1 MQRNP
6 AAWNKGRCAGFS
18 GPAGGGARSERKPGA
33 ALPRELL
40 EEPATAIHLD
50 EAARLT
56 SGEGPQATLYRV
68 RSGVVASE
76 QASPQAAGQV
86 AEFYYPGDVILP
98 PPPNRQGLSLRA
110 VSAVTLDAWN
120 LAERCRRREGSDG
133 LSYGLFELARDDL
146 SRRLARSGSLC
157 RQGVEARFA
166 TFLLEAALRLGT
178 TAKGRVVMNLPMSRG
193 DIAGYLGLRTETV
206 CRIIRRW
213 RDAGLIALDGPRHI
227 EILDFKAI
235 RALYENST
243 GLPR

>member
-1 MQRNP
+1 MRRAPP
-6 AAWNKGRCAGFS
+6 ARTVGRCAGFS
-18 GPAGGGARSERKPGA
+18 QPAGGGARAGRRPGA

-40 EEPATAIHLD
+40 DEPATAIHLD
-50 EAARLT
+50 EAARL
-56 SGEGPQATLYRV
+56 SPEAGPQATLYHV

-76 QASPQAAGQV
+76 QGPPQAAGKV

-98 PPPNRQGLSLRA
+98 PRAAGPGLCLRA
-110 VSAVTLDAWN
+110 VSPATLEAWN
-120 LAERCRRREGSDG
+120 LAERRDSREGSDR
-133 LSYGLFELARDDL
+133 LSYRLFELARDDL

-178 TAKGRVVMNLPMSRG
+178 SARGRLVMDLPMSRG

-213 RDAGLIALDGPRHI
+213 RDARLIALDGPRHV
-227 EILDFKAI
+227 EILDLEAV
-235 RALYENST
+235 RALVEA
-243 GLPR
+243 PVA

>member
-1 MQRNP
+1 MRRNP
-6 AAWNKGRCAGFS
+6 AAGTMGRCAGFS
-18 GPAGGGARSERKPGA
+18 QPAGGGTRAGRRPGA

-40 EEPATAIHLD
+40 DEPATAIHLD
-50 EAARLT
+50 EAARL
-56 SGEGPQATLYRV
+56 SPGEGPKATLYRV

-76 QASPQAAGQV
+76 QGSPQAAGQV

-98 PPPNRQGLSLRA
+98 PRATEAGLRLRA
-110 VSAVTLDAWN
+110 VSPATLEAWN
-120 LAERCRRREGSDG
+120 LTDRCQSQEGSER

-178 TAKGRVVMNLPMSRG
+178 TARGRVVMDLPMSRG

-213 RDAGLIALDGPRHI
+213 RDARLIALDGPRHFEIPDI
-227 EILDFKAI
+227 EAI
-235 RALYENST
+235 RAL
-243 GLPR
+243 GKR

>member
-1 MQRNP
+1 MRRNS
-6 AAWNKGRCAGFS
+6 AARNMGRCAGFS
-18 GPAGGGARSERKPGA
+18 QPAGGVGRAGHRPGA

-40 EEPATAIHLD
+40 DEPATAIHLD
-50 EAARLT
+50 EAAHL
-56 SGEGPQATLYRV
+56 SPGEGPQATLYRV

-76 QASPQAAGQV
+76 QGSPQAAGQV

-98 PPPNRQGLSLRA
+98 PHTPGPGLRLRA
-110 VSAVTLDAWN
+110 VGPATLEAWN
-120 LAERCRRREGSDG
+120 LTDRCESLEGPDR

-178 TAKGRVVMNLPMSRG
+178 GAKGRVVMNLPMSRG

-213 RDAGLIALDGPRHI
+213 RDAGLIDLDGPRHV
-227 EILDFKAI
+227 EILDLEAI
-235 RALYENST
+235 RALVEA
-243 GLPR
+243 PAA